1 MAISLAD
8 HHDHRTQLESQS
20 EATFRTA
27 HIKSAIDCLPF
38 TDEGYERAMKYLKE
52 KYGHPSE
59 IAGSYVTSII
69 ELPFIT
75 ERDVPKIHRFY
86 ERGKLDTIEG
96 VIYYIVKKLDVV
108 KVELVAHVETNWRDW
123 TFRDLLDALQK
134 WTEVNSIAKVQKRSK
149 DNSFHNQN
157 YQSTGGRALTSRDS
171 EVKCIYCE
179 SVEHKA
185 ISCDKVTNTNE
196 RKKILVEKH
205 LCFYCAVGQ
214 HAASN
219 CIKKQSFVPKMPET
233 SSHFHMSVIARSRIN
248 SHKAERNSRASCG
261 DCTD

>member
-1 MAISLAD
+1 M
-8 HHDHRTQLESQS
+8 
-20 EATFRTA
+20 
-27 HIKSAIDCLPF
+27 
-38 TDEGYERAMKYLKE
+38 
-52 KYGHPSE
+52 
-59 IAGSYVTSII
+59 
-69 ELPFIT
+69 
-75 ERDVPKIHRFY
+75 
-86 ERGKLDTIEG
+86 
-96 VIYYIVKKLDVV
+96 KKLDVV
-108 KVELVAHVETNWRDW
+108 KAELVAHVETNWRDW

-205 LCFYCAVGQ
+205 LSFYCAVGQ

-219 CIKKQSFVPKMPET
+219 CKNKVSCQKRHHTSICPSSPEVGLTAIKPNET
-233 SSHFHMSVIARSRIN
+233 VVHPVVIVKIKGR
-248 SHKAERNSRASCG
+248 KFG
-261 DCTD
+261 YD